1 MLRCCLHK
9 QQLSA
14 PISGSLFAKIE
25 RDLVFQNVWKKI
37 DATSTA
43 VVNKYTYFLFGQR

>member
-1 MLRCCLHK
+1 MLRCCLNK

-14 PISGSLFAKIE
+14 LLSGRLFAKIE

-37 DATSTA
+37 DAT
-43 VVNKYTYFLFGQR
+43 